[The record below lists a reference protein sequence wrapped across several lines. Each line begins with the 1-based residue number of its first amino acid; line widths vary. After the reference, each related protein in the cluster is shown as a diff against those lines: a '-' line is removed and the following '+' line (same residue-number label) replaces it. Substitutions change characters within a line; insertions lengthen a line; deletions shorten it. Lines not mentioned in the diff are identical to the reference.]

1 MAHRKRRLDQ
11 LKHPFNSHPFEAVAF
26 GSWQAVKFIKVEAG
40 TLSMHFVDNYHMT
53 MEKGP
58 ASDIRIR
65 SRKATSSDC
74 SRFLRPGI
82 DVCVLSAPQKSD
94 DSDAININPVWADAK
109 VSSIQRKP
117 HDSECLC
124 QFYVNFYVHQGSLG
138 AELRSLS
145 KEIKVVG
152 INQISILQKLEHIPC
167 EGQHYRWGSSEDCS
181 IISHTKLLLG
191 KVLCDLSWLVVASVI
206 RKVSFCV
213 RSLED
218 KLVYQILGQDSVSTS
233 LDNESH
239 ISVVSFKT
247 KDGTVVPVVSKVA
260 TPKTKRIDHVQE
272 PNEDKAS
279 PSYSVEGLRRSKRRN
294 VQPERYLG
302 CDNVSEIDVGSFRNR
317 PPVKIETWKDDDD
330 DELYMP
336 LACLFGLQ
344 QKFLEGSTDNHQRV
358 RKANACRELVVYN
371 RKKAKFRNV
380 KSGDDDQI
388 EHQSHLAIIPL
399 PDQDDPVAIEHG
411 DLNDKVTRS
420 YGHEP
425 SEISSKYYHLT
436 GSGTS
441 KSKTNDIKLLTLEPH
456 NHTAKSDDA
465 EKTEDLSLRY
475 NYSYGTVKSQRKNL
489 CGLDDMVDL
498 GNKWEGINSSKGA
511 QGKKPRTTY
520 LRSKNHE
527 EGRRYNYKDRT
538 LNAAAYKD
546 LINSYLKNINTKPTD
561 EEPSVADQWKQNA
574 TTSNISQKMEEEIL
588 DEEDVEEVSEM
599 DMLWRELEV
608 SLASSYLED
617 TEDSNTAILDETTE
631 KPNEGCPHDFRLNEE
646 IGIYCYRCGHV
657 STEIKYITP
666 PFIQHSVCHQEEKHS
681 AEDLKT
687 KADEDDDYDLFPNL
701 VSPEE
706 SMSEVND
713 NVWAL
718 IPELREKLHAHQKK
732 AFEFLWQNIAGS
744 MDPGLMEA
752 ESKRRGGCVI
762 SHSPGA
768 GKTFLIIAFLVS
780 YLKLFPGKRPLVLA
794 PKTTLYTWYKEFIK
808 WKIPIPVYLIHGRRT
823 YRVFKQK
830 SMAVIPGVPKPTDDV
845 KHVLDCLEKIQK
857 WHSHPSV
864 LIMGYTSFLTLMRE
878 DSKFAHRK
886 YMAKVLRESPGIL
899 VLDEGHNPRSTKSR
913 LRKVLMKVQTELRI
927 LLSGTLFQNNFCEY
941 FNTLCLARPKFINE
955 VLKALD
961 LKYRR
966 KGKVAKKARHL
977 LESRARKFFLD
988 KIAKKIDSSNGRERQ
1003 QGLKMLRNV
1012 TNGFIDVYEGGSSDG
1027 LPGLQIYTLLMN
1039 TTDTQHEILQ
1049 KLHKKMAKCNGYPLE
1064 LELLITLGSIHPW
1077 LVKTA
1082 VCSEKFFSQQQLM
1095 ELEKCKF
1102 DLKIGSKVRFVL
1114 SLIYRVVKKEKV
1126 LIFCHNIAPV
1136 RLFMEYFEKYF
1147 GWQKGREVL
1156 VLTGELELFER
1167 GRVMDKFE
1175 EPGGV
1180 SKILLASITACAEGI
1195 SLTAASR
1202 VIMLDSEWNP
1212 SKTKQAIARAFRP
1225 GQQKVVYVY
1234 QLLVTGSLEED
1245 KYRRTTWKEWV
1256 SSMIFSEA
1264 FVEDPSQW
1272 QAEKIEDDIL
1282 REMVAEDKSKS
1293 FHMIMKNEKASSTN
1307 K

>member
-1 MAHRKRRLDQ
+1 MVNRKRRLDQ
-11 LKHPFNSHPFEAVAF
+11 IKHPFNSHPFEAVSS
-26 GSWQAVKFIKVEAG
+26 GSWQAVEFIKIEAG
-40 TLSMHFVDNYHMT
+40 TMYIHFVDNHYMP

-58 ASDIRIR
+58 LSDIRIR
-65 SRKATSSDC
+65 SRKATLSDC

-82 DVCVLSAPQKSD
+82 DICVLSTPQRSN
-94 DSDAININPVWADAK
+94 DSDATVVDPVWIDAK
-109 VSSIQRKP
+109 ISSVQRKP
-117 HDSECLC
+117 HDSECSC

-138 AELRSLS
+138 AELRTLS
-145 KEIKVVG
+145 KEIKVIG
-152 INQISILQKLEHIPC
+152 LKQISILQKLDNIYC
-167 EGQHYRWGSSEDCS
+167 EDQHYRWASSEDCS
-181 IISHTKLLLG
+181 MISHTKLLLG
-191 KVLCDLSWLVVASVI
+191 KVLCDLSWLVVTSVVKRI
-206 RKVSFCV
+206 SFCV
-213 RSLED
+213 RCLEE
-218 KLVYQILGQDSVSTS
+218 KLVYQILGRDTDSTS
-233 LDNESH
+233 LNQDSY
-239 ISVVSFKT
+239 IDVVNFKT
-247 KDGTVVPVVSKVA
+247 ESGVLVPFVSQVPTVI
-260 TPKTKRIDHVQE
+260 TKQIDNVHE
-272 PNEDKAS
+272 CHEDQLLLL
-279 PSYSVEGLRRSKRRN
+279 PYNVEGLRRSKRRN
-294 VQPERYLG
+294 VQPERYIG
-302 CDNVSEIDVGSFRNR
+302 SVNVSSEIDVGSFRNR
-317 PPVKIETWKDDDD
+317 PPVKIDTWKEQD
-330 DELYMP
+330 DEELHIP
-336 LACLFGLQ
+336 LACLFGLV
-344 QKFLEGSTDNHQRV
+344 KNSPEGVNENHEKKAST
-358 RKANACRELVVYN
+358 CRELVMYKRRMN
-371 RKKAKFRNV
+371 TNQEI
-380 KSGDDDQI
+380 KSGENYQNEDQNR
-388 EHQSHLAIIPL
+388 LAIVPL
-399 PDQDDPVAIEHG
+399 PDQVDPLLVEHCDDL
-411 DLNDKVTRS
+411 DDKVTRS
-420 YGHEP
+420 YGHESP
-425 SEISSKYYHLT
+425 EHYSKYYDLT
-436 GSGTS
+436 SAPK
-441 KSKTNDIKLLTLEPH
+441 KSKKKDDNLLAFETQ
-456 NHTAKSDDA
+456 NHPAESDDV
-465 EKTEDLSLRY
+465 EKADDLSLRY
-475 NYSYGTVKSQRKNL
+475 HYSYGVPKSKRKNL
-489 CGLDDMVDL
+489 SGLDDIVDL
-498 GNKWEGINSSKGA
+498 GNKWEGIRSNKEA
-511 QGKKPRTTY
+511 QKKKFHASY
-520 LRSKNHE
+520 SRSRDHGE
-527 EGRRYNYKDRT
+527 EKRYNYKDRT

-546 LINSYLKNINTKPTD
+546 LINSYLKNINTISTQ
-561 EEPSVADQWKQNA
+561 EEPSITDQWKEIN
-574 TTSNISQKMEEEIL
+574 TTSSIGQKTETENP
-588 DEEDVEEVSEM
+588 DEEDAEEESEM

-608 SLASSYLED
+608 SLASSYLE
-617 TEDSNTAILDETTE
+617 EDSNAAIINETEE
-631 KPNEGCPHDFRLNEE
+631 KPNQGCPHEFRMNEQ
-646 IGIYCYRCGHV
+646 IGIYCYRCGFV
-657 STEIKYITP
+657 KTEIKYITP
-666 PFIQHSVCHQEEKHS
+666 PFIQHSSWHQEEKHS
-681 AEDLKT
+681 AEEDSRT
-687 KADEDDDYDLFPNL
+687 KVDEDDDLDLFPTIE
-701 VSPEE
+701 SPEGPVSQE
-706 SMSEVND
+706 ND

-718 IPELREKLHAHQKK
+718 IPELRVKLHAHQKK

-744 MDPGLMEA
+744 MEPTLMEA
-752 ESKRRGGCVI
+752 ASKKIGGCVV
-762 SHSPGA
+762 SHTPGA

-808 WKIPIPVYLIHGRRT
+808 WDIPIPVYLIHGRRT

-830 SMAVIPGVPKPTDDV
+830 SPVVLPGVPKPTDDV

-886 YMAKVLRESPGIL
+886 YMAKVLRESPGIM

-913 LRKVLMKVQTELRI
+913 LRKVLMKVQTKLRI

-941 FNTLCLARPKFINE
+941 FNTLCLARPKFIHE

-961 LKYRR
+961 SKYRR
-966 KGKVAKKARHL
+966 KGKVAKKASHL

-988 KIAKKIDSSNGRERQ
+988 KIAKKIDSDKGRERQ

-1039 TTDTQHEILQ
+1039 SSDTQHEILL

-1064 LELLITLGSIHPW
+1064 LELMITLGSIHPW

-1082 VCSEKFFSQQQLM
+1082 VCAEKFFTSEQLM

-1114 SLIYRVVKKEKV
+1114 SLIYRVVKNEKV

-1136 RLFMEYFEKYF
+1136 KLFVEYFEKYF
-1147 GWQKGREVL
+1147 GWMRGKEVL

-1175 EPGGV
+1175 EAGGV
-1180 SKILLASITACAEGI
+1180 AKILLASITACAEGI